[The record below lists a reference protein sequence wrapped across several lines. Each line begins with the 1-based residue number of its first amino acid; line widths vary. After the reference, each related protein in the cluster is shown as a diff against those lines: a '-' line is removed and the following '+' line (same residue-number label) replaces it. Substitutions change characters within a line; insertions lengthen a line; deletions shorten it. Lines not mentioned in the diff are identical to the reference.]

1 MEKKIMIKF
10 SDILPLLNMAAYVY
24 IYANGDNSYLIFDG
38 VLSALPLEGYL
49 HVKDLYVKKMY
60 SSVHEWNK
68 GEPFTTLMNII
79 VEGRR

>member
-1 MEKKIMIKF
+1 MIKF
-10 SDILPLLNMAAYVY
+10 SEILPLLNMDEDVY
-24 IYANGDNSYLIFDG
+24 IYATGDNKYLIFDG
-38 VLSALPLEGYL
+38 VLRELPLEGYL

-68 GEPFTTLMNII
+68 GETSTARMNII

>member
-1 MEKKIMIKF
+1 MIKF
-10 SDILPLLNMAAYVY
+10 SEILPLLNMDEDVY

-49 HVKDLYVKKMY
+49 HVKDIYVKKMY

-68 GEPFTTLMNII
+68 GEPATARMNII
-79 VEGRR
+79 VEGIR

>member
-1 MEKKIMIKF
+1 MIKF
-10 SDILPLLNMAAYVY
+10 SDILPLLNMDEDVY
-24 IYANGDNSYLIFDG
+24 IYATGDNKYLIFDG

-49 HVKDLYVKKMY
+49 HVKDLYVKTMY

-68 GEPFTTLMNII
+68 GEPSTARMNII

>member
-1 MEKKIMIKF
+1 MIKF
-10 SDILPLLNMAAYVY
+10 SDILQLLNMDEDVY
-24 IYANGDNSYLIFDG
+24 IYATGDNKYLIFDG

-68 GEPFTTLMNII
+68 GEPATARMNII